1 MQKIAKNDPEKEE
14 RLGTDLI
21 SWLSEEKT
29 LWILD
34 VQPPKL
40 LDNAFLLF

>member
-14 RLGTDLI
+14 RNGTDLL

-29 LWILD
+29 L
-34 VQPPKL
+34 
-40 LDNAFLLF
+40 

>member
-40 LDNAFLLF
+40 LDNAFLWF